1 MSNVFHLEIPG
12 AAAGD
17 RSSGPVAAAVRAAV
31 DRGIRR
37 AMAASSD
44 PPGRVDD
51 GHRTDRSAGPGEPPA
66 AQRSG
71 QAAGVEIDHRDGSYR
86 VPSYQDQGRPVALPL
101 QGSTRAAGGATPVA
115 PHPLVTAVNDV
126 AARVQDAQRRPQAIV
141 PPAGPGILG
150 NMWARGMAADTRR
163 LLGPTETDL
172 HEVET
177 RLITAVGQEG
187 LRLARIALRAN
198 ASIVAR
204 ESTRY
209 AEAPGKVNPEAVAL
223 RSAAGEMAALQKRIL
238 ARLDTNGNAIMAAA
252 GGPQAILDPDHFDDY
267 MDGSLA
273 RNDPVISRGLLPELI
288 ALRRVY
294 GPRYPVLL
302 PRNTNYAELADAGA
316 GRLAAAVHRSTSS
329 VQRNIVDTLAGLDTD
344 SVWSLSPV
352 MEAAR
357 RSLGIKPGTAAA
369 AAVDAY
375 LSARKYNAALAGTA
389 LAALGIVL
397 AIGATVATLG
407 AAAPV
412 AGLALAG
419 DLAVAAG
426 AGLSVYSALEQYHD
440 YSFTHAA
447 GHSSLDPS
455 TALTQEDPSIAWL
468 AVAVLGAVL
477 DVGSAATV
485 VRNLAGLAKL
495 GIAAGDLGP
504 LERAVRAQA
513 RVLAAEGRLGAVT
526 EEEFVQAVLKPAR
539 YRLGGTAASDLQKVL
554 THGGYTFAINPD
566 GPRTLNQAIEIARR
580 HGVVIEDDVMIAVSS
595 SVRPNEFARYGP
607 MTQRPAAARISWR
620 DLLGAPPKPR
630 PGSVPTY
637 FLDEGAPDL
646 VMWVGLRPDV
656 LASDEAIVAA
666 LAHEMHEINY
676 LRSALAGDRTITM
689 AELNRLVNGDS
700 GSVHLQAWVV
710 ALDKVKQMRAAAA
723 AKP

>member
-1 MSNVFHLEIPG
+1 MSNVFHLEP
-12 AAAGD
+12 AQPTGD
-17 RSSGPVAAAVRAAV
+17 DGPRGPVAAAVRAAV

-37 AMAASSD
+37 AITASSD
-44 PPGRVDD
+44 PGNRVDG
-51 GHRTDRSAGPGEPPA
+51 GHRSGAEPARPALPSAGDRANPA
-66 AQRSG
+66 AGAESGQRS
-71 QAAGVEIDHRDGSYR
+71 GSYR
-86 VPSYQDQGRPVALPL
+86 VPSYQDKGKPVALPL
-101 QGSTRAAGGATPVA
+101 QGSTRAAGGAGPVA
-115 PHPLVTAVNDV
+115 AHPLVTAVNDT
-126 AARVQDAQRRPQAIV
+126 AARVQQAERRPQVII
-141 PPAGPGILG
+141 PPAGPGIFG

-163 LLGPTETDL
+163 LLGPTPADL
-172 HEVET
+172 HEVEAK
-177 RLITAVGQEG
+177 LITAVGQEG

-198 ASIVAR
+198 ASIVVR

-209 AEAPGKVNPEAVAL
+209 AETPGKANPEAAGL

-238 ARLDTNGNAIMAAA
+238 TRLETNGNAVMAAT
-252 GGPQAILDPDHFDDY
+252 GGPQATLDADHFDDY

-273 RNDPVISRGLLPELI
+273 RNDPVISSGLLPELV

-302 PRNTNYAELADAGA
+302 PRNTNYAQLADASVSG
-316 GRLAAAVHRSTSS
+316 LAASVYRSTSS
-329 VQRNIVDTLAGLDTD
+329 VRRNIVDTLADLDAE

-352 MEAAR
+352 IQAAR
-357 RSLGIKPGTAAA
+357 RSLGIMPGTAAA

-375 LSARKYNAALAGTA
+375 LSARKFNAALADTA

-447 GHSSLDPS
+447 GHSSLDPA

-468 AVAVLGAVL
+468 VVAVLGAVL

-485 VRNLAGLAKL
+485 VRNLAGLAKI
-495 GIAAGDLGP
+495 GIAARDLGP
-504 LERAVRAQA
+504 LEHAIRAQA
-513 RVLAAEGRLGAVT
+513 RVLAAEGRLGTLT
-526 EEEFVQAVLKPAR
+526 EEEFVQAVLRPAR
-539 YRLGGTAASDLQKVL
+539 YRLGGSAAADLQRVL

-566 GPRTLNQAIEIARR
+566 GPRTLHQAIEIARR
-580 HGVVIEDDVMIAVSS
+580 HGVMIEDDVLIAVST

-607 MTQRPAAARISWR
+607 MTQRPGTARISWK

-630 PGSVPTY
+630 PGAVPTY
-637 FLDEGAPDL
+637 FLDESAPDL

-676 LRSALAGDRTITM
+676 LRTALAGDRTITV

-710 ALDKVKQMRAAAA
+710 ALEKVKQMRATA